1 MIADVDSKHCPDC
14 DFKLFKKIIKWPE
27 VFEAYWCRR
36 CKMDFFIDQ
45 VKIIPRKSIFLGYD
59 EKGKPQF
66 RVVRLFTQI
75 DK

>member
-1 MIADVDSKHCPDC
+1 MIADVDSKLCPDC
-14 DFKLFKKIIKWPE
+14 DSKVRKKIIKWPE

-59 EKGKPQF
+59 KEGKPQF
-66 RVVRLFTQI
+66 RVVRLFAHI
-75 DK
+75 PK